1 MLLTAGFRKS
11 YETPEIELFE
21 VKCSLEVTEGHLGEG
36 GTVAKSGSTISPESW
51 N

>member
-36 GTVAKSGSTISPESW
+36 GAVAKSGSNISPESW